1 MTFKP
6 GSARNF
12 SYGHGGELECISYCL
27 FEPGDQAP
35 EKHQQDFEGGS
46 LAGPLE
52 RMSGACHAVFLS
64 CRSCRHWG
72 NAAFTASVL
81 VLIVVVIVLASLIGR
96 TRRMALVVPKPAVD
110 AVLGQ

>member
-1 MTFKP
+1 M
-6 GSARNF
+6 
-12 SYGHGGELECISYCL
+12 L
-27 FEPGDQAP
+27 QAEP

-52 RMSGACHAVFLS
+52 RKSGACHAISLS

-72 NAAFTASVL
+72 NAASTASVL
-81 VLIVVVIVLASLIGR
+81 VLVVVVVVVVVVLASLVGR

>member
-1 MTFKP
+1 V
-6 GSARNF
+6 
-12 SYGHGGELECISYCL
+12 L
-27 FEPGDQAP
+27 QAEP

-52 RMSGACHAVFLS
+52 RKSGACHAISLS

-72 NAAFTASVL
+72 NAASTASVL
-81 VLIVVVIVLASLIGR
+81 VLVVVVVLASLVGR